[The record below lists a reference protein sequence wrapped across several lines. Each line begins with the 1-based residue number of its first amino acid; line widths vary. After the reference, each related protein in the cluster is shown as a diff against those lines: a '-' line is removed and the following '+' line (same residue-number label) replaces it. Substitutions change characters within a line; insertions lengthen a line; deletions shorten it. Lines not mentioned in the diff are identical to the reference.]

1 MQFLTPFFIF
11 AGILGAAVPLILHLL
26 NRERAK
32 RLVFSTIRFIKMSS
46 QIKTQ
51 RHKFKKLILLAIRM
65 LILSLLGLAFAR
77 PFFVNQLAITA
88 NTGGSRHVVLI
99 LDNSFSMGYHNALD
113 RGKKSAFSI
122 VDKLKPRDKATN
134 EK

>member
-46 QIKTQ
+46 QINTQ
-51 RHKFKKLILLAIRM
+51 RHKFRKLVLLAIRM

-88 NTGGSRHVVLI
+88 NRSEERRVGKECRSRW
-99 LDNSFSMGYHNALD
+99 SPYH
-113 RGKKSAFSI
+113 
-122 VDKLKPRDKATN
+122 
-134 EK
+134 